1 MVDYGWSGEKEV
13 CMKIAISG
21 KGGVGKTTL
30 CSLLAREMARQGRTV
45 LAIDADPNGNL
56 AGALGY
62 NESEA
67 GRIEPLIE
75 KKALV
80 EERTGAKPGSMGGYF
95 VLNPKVDDLVHRFSV
110 EINGLRLMVTGEL
123 KEALGGC
130 YCPENALLRS
140 FLRHLIVERDE
151 CVLLDME
158 AGFEHLTRGTAES
171 VSVLL
176 VVVEPGQRAMKT
188 AEKISSL
195 ARQLHIKRI
204 GYIFNKVHDD
214 DQSRVMTDV
223 FGAENVWAVIP
234 FDMNA
239 VRADISGASPFET
252 CDGMRDTVRVLVEK
266 LEQKV

>member
-1 MVDYGWSGEKEV
+1 
-13 CMKIAISG
+13 MKIAISG

-30 CSLLAREMARQGRTV
+30 CALLAMEMARQGRKV
-45 LAIDADPNGNL
+45 LVIDADPNGNL

-62 NESEA
+62 KESES

-151 CVLLDME
+151 WVLLDME

-176 VVVEPGQRAMKT
+176 VVVEPGQRAITT
-188 AEKISSL
+188 AKKISSL

-204 GYIFNKVHDD
+204 GYVFNKVHDD
-214 DQSRVMTDV
+214 EQKRIMTDV
-223 FGAENVWAVIP
+223 LGAENVWAVIP
-234 FDMNA
+234 FDMHA
-239 VRADISGASPFET
+239 VHSDLSGTSPFDS
-252 CDGMRDTVRVLVEK
+252 CQGMLDTVRTLIDT
-266 LEQKV
+266 LEVKA